1 MSKILLGLTG
11 SISIYKAPSLIR
23 RFRENGHTV
32 KAVMTHAAMKLMG
45 ESVFSAVTGDDVFT
59 DMFHAYKD
67 FPIPHIDLAKWAD
80 LLLIAPASAD
90 FISKLARGSGDDLLS
105 SLALAFTKKAAFAP
119 AMNVNM
125 WKNSFVQ
132 RNVISIRENGFY
144 MISPVSGSLAC
155 NDTGTGRLADENILI
170 EDCERILSEGI
181 LEGKKVLITAGAAS
195 ENIDPVRVITNLSSG
210 KTGIEIAKEAYR
222 QRASRVD
229 LICPPCVAASHGV
242 NIHRAV
248 TSDDFKREVTELL
261 PECDIFIMS
270 AAVSDYKP
278 FEISDEKIK
287 KTKEPISIKLRPT
300 EDILACTAGLRKKI
314 FSVGFAL
321 ETSNLERNAAEKLK
335 NKSLDLIVA
344 NAPSAIGSDSSSVL
358 IMGKNE
364 KIIAQLKDLP
374 KKELSS
380 VLIRIIADE
389 ISD

>member
-11 SISIYKAPSLIR
+11 SISIYKAPSLVR
-23 RFRENGHTV
+23 RFRENNHAV

-59 DMFHAYKD
+59 DMFQTYRD

-90 FISKLARGSGDDLLS
+90 FISKLSHGSGDDLLS

-125 WKNSFVQ
+125 WKNSFV
-132 RNVISIRENGFY
+132 RKNVISLRENGFY
-144 MISPVSGSLAC
+144 MISPESGSLAC
-155 NDTGTGRLADENILI
+155 NDIGTGRLADENVLLA
-170 EDCERILSEGI
+170 ECERLLSDGI
-181 LEGKKVLITAGAAS
+181 LEGKRVLITAGAAS
-195 ENIDPVRVITNLSSG
+195 EYIDPVRVITNLSSG
-210 KTGIEIAKEAYR
+210 KTGIEIAREAYR

-229 LICPPCVAASHGV
+229 LVCPPGVASPHGV
-242 NIHRAV
+242 SCHDSI
-248 TSDDFKREVTELL
+248 TSEDFKDAVVGLL

-270 AAVSDYKP
+270 AAVSDFRP
-278 FEISDEKIK
+278 LHRSGEKMK
-287 KTKEPISIKLRPT
+287 KSKEPFSIEFCPT
-300 EDILACTAGLRKKI
+300 DDVLACTAGLRKNI

-321 ETSNLERNAAEKLK
+321 ETSDMEKNAAEKLK

-344 NAPSAIGSDSSSVL
+344 NSPSAIGSDSSSVL
-358 IMGKNE
+358 IIGKNG
-364 KIIAQLKDLP
+364 KVITQQKDLP

-380 VLIRIIADE
+380 LLIRIIANE